1 MRSVERQAIVPFAP
15 AAMYAL
21 VADIEHYP
29 DFLPW
34 CEASRIVSRSEDEV
48 VASLTIGLGAL
59 RTSFTTAN
67 TLDGPQALIMTL
79 VDGPFSSLEGRWR
92 FDALGDSGCKV
103 SLDIVFEFAGTT
115 QDLLFGR
122 IFESL
127 CNDLIDAF
135 TLRARSLYDEPQ

>member
-1 MRSVERQAIVPFAP
+1 MRSVERQAIVPYTP
-15 AAMYAL
+15 AAMYGL
-21 VADIEHYP
+21 VADIERYP

-34 CEASRIVSRSEDEV
+34 CEAARIVSRSDDEV
-48 VASLTIGLGAL
+48 VANLTIGLGAL

-79 VDGPFSSLEGRWR
+79 VDGPFSFLEGHWR

-103 SLDIVFEFAGTT
+103 SLDIEFEFASTT

-122 IFESL
+122 IFESV

-135 TLRARSLYDEPQ
+135 TLRARSLYDDRQ

>member
-1 MRSVERQAIVPFAP
+1 MRSVERHAIVPFAP
-15 AAMYAL
+15 AAMYEL

-34 CEASRIVSRSEDEV
+34 CEAADIVSRADDEV

-67 TLDGPQALIMTL
+67 KLDGPQALIMTL
-79 VDGPFSSLEGRWR
+79 VEGPFSSLEGRWR

-103 SLDIVFEFAGTT
+103 SLDIEFEFASTT
-115 QDLLFGR
+115 QELWLWS
-122 IFESL
+122 IFESV
-127 CNDLIDAF
+127 CYDLIDAF
-135 TLRARSLYDEPQ
+135 TSRAQSLYDERQ

>member
-1 MRSVERQAIVPFAP
+1 MRSIERHAIVPFAP
-15 AAMYAL
+15 AAMYEL

-34 CEASRIVSRSEDEV
+34 CEAARIVSRSDDEV
-48 VASLTIGLGAL
+48 VAGLTIGLGAL

-67 TLDGPQALIMTL
+67 KLDGPQALIMTL

-92 FDALGDSGCKV
+92 FDALGESGCKV
-103 SLDIVFEFAGTT
+103 SLDMEFEFASTT